1 MALRLNRFFMLL
13 LDNIG
18 ENSYIKVLGVNN
30 LRLSVT
36 ERKIIRRCIQSFD
49 PQARIYL
56 FGSRVNDNA
65 RGGDIDLLI
74 ISDKINFVDKIKL
87 KVMIFKEIEE
97 QKIDML
103 ITRDSKKPFVKLAMH
118 EGVQL

>member
-1 MALRLNRFFMLL
+1 M
-13 LDNIG
+13 
-18 ENSYIKVLGVNN
+18 
-30 LRLSVT
+30 RLSMP
-36 ERKIIRRCIQSFD
+36 ERKIIRRCIHSFD

-74 ISDKINFVDKIKL
+74 ISNKINFVDKIKL

-97 QKIDML
+97 QKIDVL
-103 ITRDSKKPFVKLAMH
+103 ISHDIKKPFVKLSLR
-118 EGVQL
+118 EGVRL

>member
-1 MALRLNRFFMLL
+1 M
-13 LDNIG
+13 
-18 ENSYIKVLGVNN
+18 
-30 LRLSVT
+30 RLSMP
-36 ERKIIRRCIQSFD
+36 ERKIIRRCIRSFD

-56 FGSRVNDNA
+56 FGSRANDNA

-74 ISDKINFVDKIKL
+74 ISNKINFIDKIKL

-103 ITRDSKKPFVKLAMH
+103 ITHDTKKPFVKLSLH
-118 EGVQL
+118 EGVRL

>member
-1 MALRLNRFFMLL
+1 MP
-13 LDNIG
+13 
-18 ENSYIKVLGVNN
+18 
-30 LRLSVT
+30 
-36 ERKIIRRCIQSFD
+36 ERKIIRRCIRSFD

-56 FGSRVNDNA
+56 FGSRANDNA

-74 ISDKINFVDKIKL
+74 ISNKISFIDKIKL

-103 ITRDSKKPFVKLAMH
+103 IAHDTKKPFVKLSLH
-118 EGVQL
+118 EGVRL